1 MLFIKNELMSFTETL
16 IKDSPHVD
24 SVELKFIGSPYFFH
38 SQTHGNKR
46 GHADKQE
53 HTPTHTHT
61 HTHTHTQKDTH
72 TQSQTE

>member
-1 MLFIKNELMSFTETL
+1 MLLIKNELMSFTETL

-46 GHADKQE
+46 GHADK
-53 HTPTHTHT
+53 
-61 HTHTHTQKDTH
+61 
-72 TQSQTE
+72 